1 MARRRGLDPFD
12 RSSMIKSAALHIAIT
27 VIAWASAAFGG
38 PPEIEFI
45 TYEIEIVSP
54 PPAEVS
60 EEIVEATEELV
71 VERPDP
77 EPEPTPPEPE
87 PEEIVPVEVEEDPDP
102 VQDEPEPESETPV
115 EAAEESVVA
124 EAPVEPEE
132 EVEESGEGIEV
143 RMAGL
148 QRDYPE
154 YYENIIRQI
163 QRCFRPSVG
172 GRLQT
177 SVFFYITR
185 DGSVDGASIETSS
198 GNRRFDFDAMG
209 AVECAGRGRFG
220 ALPDDL
226 PYDRFPI
233 RFTFFPRGEDAAES
247 AGSPWRD
254 DGARVGTAPVGALN
268 HLRAP
273 TR

>member
-1 MARRRGLDPFD
+1 MARRRSLDPFD
-12 RSSMIKSAALHIAIT
+12 RGSMAKSVALHAAI
-27 VIAWASAAFGG
+27 VGIAWASSAYAG

-54 PPAEVS
+54 PPAQVS
-60 EEIVEATEELV
+60 EEVVEATEELV

-87 PEEIVPVEVEEDPDP
+87 PEEIVPVEVEEEPDP
-102 VQDEPEPESETPV
+102 VEEEPEPESEAPV
-115 EAAEESVVA
+115 EAAEETVVA

-132 EVEESGEGIEV
+132 VTEESGEGIEV

-148 QRDYPE
+148 QRDYPQ

-163 QRCFRPSVG
+163 QRCFRPTEG
-172 GRLQT
+172 GNLQA
-177 SVFFYITR
+177 SVFFYIRR
-185 DGSVDGASIETSS
+185 DGTVEGTDFVARS
-198 GNRRFDFDAMG
+198 GNTRFDFQAME
-209 AVECAGRGRFG
+209 AIECAGDRGRFG
-220 ALPDDL
+220 PLPEDL

-233 RFTFFPRGEDAAES
+233 RFTFFPRGDDARSVSSDAAALE
-247 AGSPWRD
+247 P
-254 DGARVGTAPVGALN
+254 GAAAPLAEQRFRGL
-268 HLRAP
+268 